1 MDEELI
7 REIIINAD
15 LNKLMASMKTPEDLG
30 EGKRIIE
37 YFEKRGY
44 DVKKYK
50 ERRDSKEKIML
61 STERGM
67 N

>member
-1 MDEELI
+1 
-7 REIIINAD
+7 
-15 LNKLMASMKTPEDLG
+15 MKTPEDLG